1 MEGRQGMRPAPEQLR
16 AHCQYF
22 SRLGWALFGYMAA
35 MLAVADGGIRRRRV
49 LAPGLLVSRSFCGC
63 CPCSRDMGPGGLV
76 FFLVVRGV
84 PAPPP
89 APARPMGPGKLL
101 RSTSSAWAPP
111 IWSISSPDLDGGGGP
126 SAGGAG
132 GQPGGPDAAYPML
145 LNVLL
150 GCVIAPVMEELIF
163 RKLLLSRLRPY
174 GSRFALWASALCFG
188 LFHGN
193 LNQFFYACA
202 VGLVL
207 GWAALSSG
215 RIWQPILLHAGL
227 NAVST
232 VLLPLLEPLGGPGG
246 GPAEPAGAG
255 LHPPGR
261 GLFPPA
267 APGPT
272 PCGPR
277 RPSLP
282 PLDLGG
288 LSGVS
293 GHGLLPAALA
303 SALRRLAAVSAGAAP
318 TCSPEKQ
325 ETPRKC
331 AASPVLWNR
340 YT

>member
-35 MLAVADGGIRRRRV
+35 MLAVQTVVSAAAAL
-49 LAPGLLVSRSFCGC
+49 LAPGLLVQPVFLWLLSVLSGY
-63 CPCSRDMGPGGLV
+63 GAGGLV

-101 RSTSSAWAPP
+101 RVYVLCLGSTYLVNLITLTLMEVVGLLRGAPVDNP
-111 IWSISSPDLDGGGGP
+111 VD
-126 SAGGAG
+126 
-132 GQPGGPDAAYPML
+132 QMAAYPML

-232 VLLPLLEPLGGPGG
+232 VLLPLVEPLG
-246 GPAEPAGAG
+246 
-255 LHPPGR
+255 
-261 GLFPPA
+261 
-267 APGPT
+267 APGEALLSLLVLGAILLGAVFFPLL
-272 PCGPR
+272 R
-277 RPSLP
+277 RSDP
-282 PLDLGG
+282 
-288 LSGVS
+288 
-293 GHGLLPAALA
+293 LPAHDGPL
-303 SALRRLAAVSAGAAP
+303 
-318 TCSPEKQ
+318 SPRWTWRVFLESPG
-325 ETPRKC
+325 TACFLLLSLLLC
-331 AASPVLWNR
+331 AAWLL
-340 YT
+340 